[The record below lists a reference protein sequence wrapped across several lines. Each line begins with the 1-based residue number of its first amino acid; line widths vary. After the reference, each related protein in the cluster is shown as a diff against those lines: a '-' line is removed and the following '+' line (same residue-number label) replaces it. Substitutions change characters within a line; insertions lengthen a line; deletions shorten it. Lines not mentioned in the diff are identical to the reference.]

1 MIISGAAWSGT
12 ARALRYGIWHA
23 MLHCNI
29 LLRMVHMQFLH
40 TTRGPETAR
49 TG

>member
-1 MIISGAAWSGT
+1 MIISGAAWCCA
-12 ARALRYGIWHA
+12 ARALQHGIWHA
-23 MLHCNI
+23 MLQCNI
-29 LLRMVHMQFLH
+29 QLRMVHMQFLH